1 MPEALAKPTRSR
13 PRCLDAVRCAVLA
26 YIAVFLGAG
35 TSVEA
40 LHFEFAHHGHR
51 YCPEHQQVE
60 AIEPDAAD
68 GHDLARRDATE
79 GPVAETG
86 ADETPHTH
94 TVCAFLNALASRG
107 PTISTS
113 RSHDVSF
120 RFDAAVFAAVAPRES
135 ARSIALIRVAPKTS
149 PPAVTA

>member
-1 MPEALAKPTRSR
+1 MERCGANKLGASGGAAAVARAIVVAL
-13 PRCLDAVRCAVLA
+13 L
-26 YIAVFLGAG
+26 AVFLGAG
-35 TSVEA
+35 TSLEA

-60 AIEPDAAD
+60 AIEPDAAG

-86 ADETPHTH
+86 TDGLLHTH
-94 TVCAFLNALASRG
+94 IVCAFLNALAARG
-107 PTISTS
+107 PTVSAS
-113 RSHDVSF
+113 HSHDAFF
-120 RFDAAVFAAVAPRES
+120 RFDAAVFTASAPRES